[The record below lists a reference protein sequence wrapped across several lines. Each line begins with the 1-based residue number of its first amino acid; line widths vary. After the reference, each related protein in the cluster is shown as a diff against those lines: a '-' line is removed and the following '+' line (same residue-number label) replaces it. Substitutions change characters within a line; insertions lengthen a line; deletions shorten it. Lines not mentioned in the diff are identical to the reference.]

1 MNTNKEA
8 PQTLLHKKVK
18 QHKHRTHTTQTR
30 RSKQH
35 RERKA
40 PQSSECTDTTHQ
52 NNINKTRL
60 TSSVQRRNVCDVSLQ
75 SQQNTKLDNFT
86 TFPTGAQTGAGG
98 DSGVLHLLVSAA
110 ATHGPRNLLHRSPAH
125 QVGLGFLFFLCILE
139 HNFCFQLYAHQVE

>member
-8 PQTLLHKKVK
+8 PQTLAHKKVK
-18 QHKHRTHTTQTR
+18 QHKCQHKHRTHTTQTR

-40 PQSSECTDTTHQ
+40 PHSSECTDTTHQ

-75 SQQNTKLDNFT
+75 SQQNRKLDNLT
-86 TFPTGAQTGAGG
+86 Q
-98 DSGVLHLLVSAA
+98 VLKLVLVVIAAFFICWSPQQLLM
-110 ATHGPRNLLHRSPAH
+110 AH
-125 QVGLGFLFFLCILE
+125 AIFSTDR
-139 HNFCFQLYAHQVE
+139 QLTR

>member
-8 PQTLLHKKVK
+8 PQTLAHKKVK

-40 PQSSECTDTTHQ
+40 PHSSECTDTTHQ

-75 SQQNTKLDNFT
+75 SQKHKTWLLD
-86 TFPTGAQTGAGG
+86 TGAQTGAGG
-98 DSGVLHLLVSAA
+98 DSSVLHLLVSSA

-125 QVGLGFLFFLCILE
+125 QVGLGFLYFYVFHDSSFSNLMLTR
-139 HNFCFQLYAHQVE
+139 